1 MDMFQYLGDYMWDA
15 LHVMLVKTGLEH
27 VHLVIGTILMKLI

>member
-15 LHVMLVKTGLEH
+15 LHLMLVKTSLEH
-27 VHLVIGTILMKLI
+27 VHLVIGIILMKLI

>member
-15 LHVMLVKTGLEH
+15 LHVMLVETGLEH